1 MQEIFFRQNSKD
13 LGIHLIEK
21 KVSVIYRLCMTGD
34 IINRMRAK
42 EDQVW
47 MEGMMFVLW
56 CLNSLVLPTASKV
69 SEVSGGWGRAGKGE
83 FLTMAK

>member
-1 MQEIFFRQNSKD
+1 
-13 LGIHLIEK
+13 
-21 KVSVIYRLCMTGD
+21 
-34 IINRMRAK
+34 
-42 EDQVW
+42 